1 RANHIIKAVHLHLLG
16 EQDLRGGL
24 GADMAT
30 RPALPQVSFF
40 AGAVAL
46 LWASQVA
53 AEGNLDN
60 FSGIQAAP
68 EGAAAARA
76 CPSDP
81 WGPVPTAGVSIAN
94 VAPGL
99 LPFFNNGPVFG
110 LPGTVVGDSW
120 DSTQVTGD
128 WGGRR
133 TELARRGLF
142 VDLYTTSTYQDVTS
156 GGIKT

>member
-1 RANHIIKAVHLHLLG
+1 
-16 EQDLRGGL
+16 
-24 GADMAT
+24 MAT
-30 RPALPQVSFF
+30 RGALPQVSLF

-60 FSGIQAAP
+60 FSQAAP
-68 EGAAAARA
+68 EGAAAAPA
-76 CPSDP
+76 GPSNP

-110 LPGTVVGDSW
+110 LPGTIVGDFW
-120 DSTQVTGD
+120 ESTQVTGD
-128 WGGRR
+128 WDGRR

-142 VDLYTTSTYQDVTS
+142 VDLYTTSTYQNVTS
-156 GGIKT
+156 GGIKTGDSFVQNTQLTVNVDTARAGLW